1 MAPGVP
7 VPPPARSRAST
18 SLGTVAPSSWGKAG
32 WQWGSQEAGDAFN
45 NNDIKMGEKPF
56 RSWHRVLQPHPG
68 SRAVPVPSPR
78 LGPSAPA
85 RYLAPVAGARRAWSD
100 TEENQTE

>member
-56 RSWHRVLQPHPG
+56 RSWHGVLQSHREQSSPRPVPQAGTLRPG
-68 SRAVPVPSPR
+68 AVPGPR
-78 LGPSAPA
+78 CRSAA
-85 RYLAPVAGARRAWSD
+85 RL
-100 TEENQTE
+100 E